1 MGCGKFNKKVLVMIA
16 QYGQE
21 ILIYL
26 VFGFGFTMFYDW
38 LLSRGGDDE
47 LQFNNF
53 ERIQTRPKNPIYYRR
68 SRIQLNESYQCKI
81 TKYILFLNL

>member
-1 MGCGKFNKKVLVMIA
+1 MIA

-53 ERIQTRPKNPIYYRR
+53 ERILMVIMWPIFFTITIINLIKY
-68 SRIQLNESYQCKI
+68 LNEE
-81 TKYILFLNL
+81 

>member
-53 ERIQTRPKNPIYYRR
+53 ERILMVIMWPIFFTITIINLIKY
-68 SRIQLNESYQCKI
+68 LNEE
-81 TKYILFLNL
+81 

>member
-53 ERIQTRPKNPIYYRR
+53 ERILMVIMWPIFFT
-68 SRIQLNESYQCKI
+68 I
-81 TKYILFLNL
+81 TIINLIK

>member
-1 MGCGKFNKKVLVMIA
+1 VGCGKFNKKVLVMIA

-53 ERIQTRPKNPIYYRR
+53 ERILMVIMWPIFFTITIINLIKY
-68 SRIQLNESYQCKI
+68 LNEE
-81 TKYILFLNL
+81 

>member
-1 MGCGKFNKKVLVMIA
+1 MIL

-21 ILIYL
+21 ILVYL
-26 VFGFGFTMFYDW
+26 VLGFGFTMFYDW

-53 ERIQTRPKNPIYYRR
+53 ERVLMVIMWPIFFTITIINLIKY
-68 SRIQLNESYQCKI
+68 LNEQ
-81 TKYILFLNL
+81 